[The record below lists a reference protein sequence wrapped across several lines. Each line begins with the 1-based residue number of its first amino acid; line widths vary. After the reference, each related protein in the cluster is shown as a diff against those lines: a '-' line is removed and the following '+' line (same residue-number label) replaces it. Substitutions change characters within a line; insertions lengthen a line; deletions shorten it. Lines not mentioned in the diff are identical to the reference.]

1 MNKNVAII
9 GSVGLPA
16 RYGGWETLVDH
27 LTKNLSGE
35 YSFTVFCSSKRYEA
49 RLESYNGASLE
60 YVNIDANGIQSIFY
74 DLVSMIRSFKKADT
88 LLILGVS
95 GCLFL
100 PLLKL
105 FSSSRFIVNIDG
117 LEWKRDKWGRFAK
130 WFLKLSEYFAIRFAH
145 IVITDNKALQSYV
158 LEKYGVSSK
167 LISYGADHVRYEV
180 LNENIL
186 EKYSFLKKKYSF
198 GVCRIEP
205 ENNLDIILSAFSEFG
220 KFDLVIVGNW
230 NNSEY
235 AKNLR
240 MQYENCSNLHLLDPI
255 YEQTLLNQLRSN
267 CNIYVH
273 GHSAG
278 GTNPSLVEA
287 MHLGLS
293 IVSFDVS
300 YNRETTH
307 NRAVY
312 FDSKAQ
318 LINILT
324 QSEGIDWLSVA
335 KDMRLIAK
343 SEYTWLTISSQYAN
357 LF

>member
-1 MNKNVAII
+1 MNKKVAII

-16 RYGGWETLVDH
+16 NYGGWETLVDH
-27 LTKNLSGE
+27 LTKNLSSQ
-35 YSFTVFCSSKRYEA
+35 YDITVFCSSNRYNVQ
-49 RLESYNGASLE
+49 LDSYNGASLE
-60 YVNIDANGIQSIFY
+60 YINLDANGIQSIFY
-74 DLVSMIRSFKKADT
+74 DLISMIKSLKRADIQ
-88 LLILGVS
+88 LILGVS
-95 GCLFL
+95 GCVFL
-100 PLLKL
+100 PILKL
-105 FSSSRFIVNIDG
+105 FSSGKFIVNIDG
-117 LEWKRDKWGRFAK
+117 LEWKRDKWGKVAK
-130 WFLKLSEYFAIRFAH
+130 WFLKLSESIAVRFAH

-180 LNENIL
+180 LNKNIL

-230 NNSEY
+230 NDSEY
-235 AKNLR
+235 GKNLR

-267 CNIYVH
+267 CNMYVH

-324 QSEGIDWLSVA
+324 QSKEIDWLSVA

-343 SEYTWLTISSQYAN
+343 SEYTWLTISKQYAN

>member
-1 MNKNVAII
+1 MNKKVAII

-16 RYGGWETLVDH
+16 NYGGWETLVDH
-27 LTKNLSGE
+27 LTMNLSDQ
-35 YSFTVFCSSKRYEA
+35 YDITVFCSSSRYNVQ
-49 RLESYNGASLE
+49 LDSYNGANLE
-60 YVNIDANGIQSIFY
+60 YVNLDANGIQSIFY
-74 DLVSMIRSFKKADT
+74 DFISMIKSLKRADT

-95 GCLFL
+95 GCIFL
-100 PLLKL
+100 PFLKL
-105 FSSSRFIVNIDG
+105 FSNGKFIVNIDG
-117 LEWKRDKWGRFAK
+117 LEWKRDKWGKGAK
-130 WFLKLSEYFAIRFAH
+130 WFLKLSESIAVRFAH
-145 IVITDNKALQSYV
+145 TVITDNKALQSYV
-158 LEKYGVSSK
+158 LERYGVSSK
-167 LISYGADHVRYEV
+167 LISYGADHVKYEV
-180 LNENIL
+180 LNNNTL

-205 ENNLDIILSAFSEFG
+205 ENNLDIILSAFAEFE
-220 KFDLVIVGNW
+220 KLDLVIVGNW

-235 AKNLR
+235 GKGLR

-255 YEQTLLNQLRSN
+255 YEQTPLNQLRSN
-267 CNIYVH
+267 CNMYVH

-287 MHLGLS
+287 MYLGLP

-312 FDSKAQ
+312 FDSKSQ

-324 QSEGIDWLSVA
+324 QSEEIDWLSVA
-335 KDMRLIAK
+335 KNMRFIAK
-343 SEYTWLTISSQYAN
+343 SEYTWLTISRQYAN